1 MSALR
6 FAKLAPE
13 HIDSILE
20 IEAISN
26 PAPWTRESFQHEL
39 TNPNSRFYVGLL
51 NGKLIGYGAIWLVVD
66 EAHII
71 TLSVDPDL
79 RRHGYGRQLVEVL
92 LDDRDERA
100 GVKFNDMDLIGI
112 PLRITVGKAIEQ
124 GQVEVKQRTEK
135 EAVLV
140 DIDKVFE
147 TVANF
152 YR

>member
-71 TLSVDPDL
+71 TLSVDPDM

-92 LDDRDERA
+92 LDEARESGMTCATLEVRA
-100 GVKFNDMDLIGI
+100 GNAA
-112 PLRITVGKAIEQ
+112 AISLYESFGFQ
-124 GQVEVKQRTEK
+124 TAAKRRGYYPNNK
-135 EAVLV
+135 EDALV
-140 DIDKVFE
+140 MWLYSLS
-147 TVANF
+147 A
-152 YR
+152 

>member
-51 NGKLIGYGAIWLVVD
+51 DGKLIGYGAIWLVVD

-92 LDDRDERA
+92 LDEARESGMTCATLEVRA
-100 GVKFNDMDLIGI
+100 GNAA
-112 PLRITVGKAIEQ
+112 AISLYESFGFQ
-124 GQVEVKQRTEK
+124 TAAKRRGYYPNNK
-135 EAVLV
+135 EDALV
-140 DIDKVFE
+140 MWLYSLS
-147 TVANF
+147 A
-152 YR
+152 

>member
-26 PAPWTRESFQHEL
+26 PAPWTKESFQHEL

-51 NGKLIGYGAIWLVVD
+51 DGKLIGYGAIWLVVD

-92 LDDRDERA
+92 LDEARESGMTCATLEVRA
-100 GVKFNDMDLIGI
+100 GNAA
-112 PLRITVGKAIEQ
+112 AISLYESFGFQ
-124 GQVEVKQRTEK
+124 TAAKRRGYYPNNK
-135 EAVLV
+135 EDALV
-140 DIDKVFE
+140 MWLYSLS
-147 TVANF
+147 A
-152 YR
+152 